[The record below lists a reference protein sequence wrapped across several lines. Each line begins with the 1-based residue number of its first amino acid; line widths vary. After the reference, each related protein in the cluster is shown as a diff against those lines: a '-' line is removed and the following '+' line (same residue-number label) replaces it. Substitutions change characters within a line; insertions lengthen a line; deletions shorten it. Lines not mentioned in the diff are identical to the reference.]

1 MQHVDCDHV
10 GSKVYARKTFI
21 NGSIHHCVQCLRRL
35 GVVKLHEHSNRP
47 WIRLEEVPLGR
58 AVHAFIEE
66 GQAQ

>member
-1 MQHVDCDHV
+1 MHSNDCDHAS
-10 GSKVYARKTFI
+10 SKVYARKTFK
-21 NGSIHHCVQCLRRL
+21 NGSIHHCIQCLRCMAVVRL
-35 GVVKLHEHSNRP
+35 PEHSNRP